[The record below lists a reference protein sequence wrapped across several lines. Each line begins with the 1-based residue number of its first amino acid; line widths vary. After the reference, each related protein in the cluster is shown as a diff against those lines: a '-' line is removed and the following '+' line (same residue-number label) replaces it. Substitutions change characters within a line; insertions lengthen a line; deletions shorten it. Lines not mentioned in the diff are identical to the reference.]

1 MKLQE
6 LAVANPKQQTA
17 KVFES
22 YFGSSVN
29 FDSISPAQA
38 RGMLKRVRG
47 LIAEHRCTTEFYRSE
62 QNPSYLKLIV
72 MEQALASRIKE
83 MADLDEVA
91 PQSMRRVGRAAG
103 EVLGAGIGFALTA
116 IPGAVLG
123 AGVAGPAGAVGGGI
137 ASGMPGALVGTGIGR
152 ELGRQAVNFTHDA
165 VVNAWRKASA
175 KLGGPEATAEFVKA
189 HAQAA
194 HIGKNDFAFGGK
206 KYAVTMD
213 RAQARKAMSDLS
225 NMQGSMRESQP
236 GATPGAVNPQAQ
248 AGMQAAQVQQ
258 KKKQIQDAIKAKQA
272 EIAEL
277 QKQMNNPT
285 MMAMAE
291 GRRARRLR
299 EASEIQQAQ
308 VVLASQDMVDQVQ
321 KMSEQV
327 SAMQFKDLPA
337 LVDQIRNEV
346 GVEQSTQYN
355 ADASAALSGLL
366 QNLQGAKQQLEAA
379 LGVVTGQAPQVP
391 GDNLAAGL
399 PAEQPAAGQ
408 EEIAD
413 LDAAGADLDAAA
425 AAADT
430 GLGRERR

>member
-62 QNPSYLKLIV
+62 RNPAYIKLV
-72 MEQALASRIKE
+72 MMEQALA
-83 MADLDEVA
+83 
-91 PQSMRRVGRAAG
+91 AA
-103 EVLGAGIGFALTA
+103 
-116 IPGAVLG
+116 
-123 AGVAGPAGAVGGGI
+123 
-137 ASGMPGALVGTGIGR
+137 
-152 ELGRQAVNFTHDA
+152 
-165 VVNAWRKASA
+165 
-175 KLGGPEATAEFVKA
+175 AT
-189 HAQAA
+189 
-194 HIGKNDFAFGGK
+194 
-206 KYAVTMD
+206 
-213 RAQARKAMSDLS
+213 
-225 NMQGSMRESQP
+225 
-236 GATPGAVNPQAQ
+236 TPPTNPQQQ
-248 AGMQAAQVQQ
+248 AGMQAAQIQQ
-258 KKKQIQDAIKAKQA
+258 KKRQIQDAIKAKQA

-277 QKQMNNPT
+277 QKQINDPT

-291 GRRARRLR
+291 DQLDELSPATLTSYAGKRSGQAAWAGGVAKGLAGRPAERGQYRDSNWTDPKTNYGPEGEKYAKFNQKAADNIQKAIGKGATPNVQPYDQAAQRAQGAYGDASNPVTRKKGVAEGSRARRLR

-366 QNLQGAKQQLEAA
+366 QNLQGAKQQLETA

-391 GDNLAAGL
+391 GDNMAAGL